1 MKINL
6 LTKTAAGKRDIPLM
20 PQLERLLEPFG
31 MRGLIF
37 SKEDGEPF
45 TGQMRKRMWER
56 ICKQIE
62 LEGITPYNLRH
73 TMATMLREVE
83 VDIKAAQ
90 SIMGHANARITLDIY
105 SHLTNR
111 QIDAAG
117 EKIKQAFGQ
126 LGG

>member
-1 MKINL
+1 
-6 LTKTAAGKRDIPLM
+6 
-20 PQLERLLEPFG
+20 
-31 MRGLIF
+31 
-37 SKEDGEPF
+37 
-45 TGQMRKRMWER
+45 MWER

-73 TMATMLREVE
+73 TMATMLREAE

>member
-1 MKINL
+1 M
-6 LTKTAAGKRDIPLM
+6 
-20 PQLERLLEPFG
+20 
-31 MRGLIF
+31 
-37 SKEDGEPF
+37 
-45 TGQMRKRMWER
+45 
-56 ICKQIE
+56 
-62 LEGITPYNLRH
+62 EGITPYNLRH
-73 TMATMLREVE
+73 TMATMLREAE

>member
-1 MKINL
+1 
-6 LTKTAAGKRDIPLM
+6 
-20 PQLERLLEPFG
+20 
-31 MRGLIF
+31 
-37 SKEDGEPF
+37 
-45 TGQMRKRMWER
+45 MRKRMWER

-73 TMATMLREVE
+73 TMATMLREAE

>member
-1 MKINL
+1 
-6 LTKTAAGKRDIPLM
+6 
-20 PQLERLLEPFG
+20 
-31 MRGLIF
+31 
-37 SKEDGEPF
+37 
-45 TGQMRKRMWER
+45 
-56 ICKQIE
+56 
-62 LEGITPYNLRH
+62 
-73 TMATMLREVE
+73 MATMLREAE

-90 SIMGHANARITLDIY
+90 SIIGHANARITLDIY

>member
-1 MKINL
+1 
-6 LTKTAAGKRDIPLM
+6 
-20 PQLERLLEPFG
+20 
-31 MRGLIF
+31 
-37 SKEDGEPF
+37 
-45 TGQMRKRMWER
+45 MWER
-56 ICKQIE
+56 ICKQIK

-73 TMATMLREVE
+73 TMATMLREAE